1 MKKFLFLIAL
11 FSAILFISCNNK
23 AVKTFTN
30 PIPVKFGD
38 PFILYASDGKF
49 YMYGTDESG
58 LAGFKCHSSTDLTHW
73 TDEGVAYKADTS
85 S

>member
-1 MKKFLFLIAL
+1 MKKILFLTAL
-11 FSAILFISCNNK
+11 FSAFLFMSCNNK
-23 AVKTFTN
+23 AAKTFAN

-58 LAGFKCHSSTDLTHW
+58 LAGNIICFIAQTGKKIPIMKKKSF
-73 TDEGVAYKADTS
+73 E
-85 S
+85 